1 MASTTNRLPLR
12 LIETFRSVF
21 YTPIYVS
28 VAGGFLE
35 AQGLDVDFKTCPSEF
50 AHPLSCLNRGGA
62 DIAQS
67 GIMRSIISSDWGAE
81 TVPMHFAK
89 INSRDGFFILG
100 RTGPDAVPN
109 AVPNAKGEAAF
120 DWDLLRGAKL
130 IPVGFSPMPW
140 ASLQF
145 AMRRHGVEPSE
156 LDLVTGLDL
165 DGAMA
170 AFRAGEAEYIHVP
183 QPAAE
188 QLLDDGSGHLAV
200 ALGLENG
207 HLAYSSFAATHHF
220 LESQPE
226 IVQRFTVGFAN
237 ALDWLA
243 AHDAPEV
250 GEAVAGFFPQ
260 VNPELIVKS
269 VARLKAQD
277 NWPTDPTLAQPEY
290 ENLHDI
296 LVAAGLANERQ
307 PYTKVVRTDIVET
320 ALASRR

>member
-1 MASTTNRLPLR
+1 MPSISNRLPLR

-35 AQGLDVDFKTCPSEF
+35 KEGLDVDFKTCPPEF
-50 AHPLSCLNRGGA
+50 AHPMSALNQGGA

-67 GIMRSIISSDWGAE
+67 GIMRSIIASDWGAE
-81 TVPMHFAK
+81 TVPVHFAK
-89 INSRDGFFILG
+89 INSRDGFFVLS
-100 RTGPDAVPN
+100 RTKQEPFRWESL
-109 AVPNAKGEAAF
+109 KGA
-120 DWDLLRGAKL
+120 RL

-145 AMRRHGVEPSE
+145 ALRRHGVEPEE
-156 LDLVTGLDL
+156 LDLVTGLSL
-165 DGAMA
+165 DEAIA
-170 AFRAGEAEYIHVP
+170 AFRENQAEFIHVP

-188 QLLDDGSGHLAV
+188 QLLDDGTGHVAA
-200 ALGLENG
+200 ALGPENG
-207 HLAYSSFAATHHF
+207 HLAYSSFAATNRF

-226 IVQRFTVGFAN
+226 TVHRFTAGFAN

-243 AHDAPEV
+243 ANDAQEV

-260 VNPELIVKS
+260 VSLELVVKS
-269 VARLKAQD
+269 VARLKDQD
-277 NWPTDPTLAQPEY
+277 NWPTDPLLAQPEY

-296 LVAAGLANERQ
+296 LIAAGLAKERQ
-307 PYTKVVRTDIVET
+307 PYSKVVRTDIVEA
-320 ALASRR
+320 ALASRL

>member
-1 MASTTNRLPLR
+1 MASTNNRLPLR

-35 AQGLDVDFKTCPSEF
+35 KEGLDVDFKTCPSEF
-50 AHPLSCLNRGGA
+50 AHPMSALNQGAA

-67 GIMRSIISSDWGAE
+67 GIMRSIIASDWGAE

-89 INSRDGFFILG
+89 INSRDGFFVLS
-100 RTGPDAVPN
+100 RTGQEPF
-109 AVPNAKGEAAF
+109 KWES
-120 DWDLLRGAKL
+120 LKGAKL

-145 AMRRHGVEPSE
+145 ALRRHGVEPDE
-156 LDLVTGLDL
+156 LDLVTGLSL
-165 DGAMA
+165 DDAMA
-170 AFRAGEAEYIHVP
+170 AFRENKAEYIHVP

-188 QLLDDGSGHLAV
+188 QLLDDGTGHVAV
-200 ALGLENG
+200 ALGPENG
-207 HLAYSSFAATHHF
+207 HLAYSSFAATNRF
-220 LESQPE
+220 LDSQPE
-226 IVQRFTVGFAN
+226 TVQRFTAGFAN
-237 ALDWLA
+237 ALEWLA
-243 AHDAPEV
+243 GNDAQ
-250 GEAVAGFFPQ
+250 EAGKAIAGFFPQ
-260 VNPELIVKS
+260 VSLELVVKS

-277 NWPTDPTLAQPEY
+277 NWPTDPVLAQPEY

-296 LVAAGLANERQ
+296 LIAAGLAKERQ
-307 PYTKVVRTDIVET
+307 SYTKVVRTDIVET

>member
-1 MASTTNRLPLR
+1 MPSTSNRLPLR

-35 AQGLDVDFKTCPSEF
+35 KEGLDVDFKTCPPEF
-50 AHPLSCLNRGGA
+50 AHPMSALNQGAA

-67 GIMRSIISSDWGAE
+67 GIMRSIIASDWGAE
-81 TVPMHFAK
+81 TVPVHFAK
-89 INSRDGFFILG
+89 INSRDGFFVLS
-100 RTGPDAVPN
+100 RTKQEPFQWESL
-109 AVPNAKGEAAF
+109 K
-120 DWDLLRGAKL
+120 GAKL

-145 AMRRHGVEPSE
+145 ALRRHGVEPEE
-156 LDLVTGLDL
+156 LDLVTGLSL
-165 DGAMA
+165 DEAIA
-170 AFRAGEAEYIHVP
+170 AFRENQAEFIHVP

-188 QLLDDGSGHLAV
+188 QLLDDGTGHVAA
-200 ALGLENG
+200 ALGPENG
-207 HLAYSSFAATHHF
+207 HLAYSSFAATNRF

-226 IVQRFTVGFAN
+226 TVHRFTAGFAN

-243 AHDAPEV
+243 ANDAQEV

-260 VNPELIVKS
+260 VSLELVVKS

-277 NWPTDPTLAQPEY
+277 NWPTDPLLAQP
-290 ENLHDI
+290 
-296 LVAAGLANERQ
+296 
-307 PYTKVVRTDIVET
+307 
-320 ALASRR
+320 